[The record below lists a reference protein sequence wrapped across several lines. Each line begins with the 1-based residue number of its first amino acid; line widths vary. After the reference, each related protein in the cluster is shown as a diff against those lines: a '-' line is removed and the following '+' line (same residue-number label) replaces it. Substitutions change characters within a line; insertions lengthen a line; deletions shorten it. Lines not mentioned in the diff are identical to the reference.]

1 METIEN
7 ENSHNF
13 YGQNTKKNLIQNQ
26 MEVKPSLKCVIT
38 DESCLG
44 DEQGRVK
51 MLMKLGSCW
60 GMLLAANLCTGYYI
74 L

>member
-1 METIEN
+1 
-7 ENSHNF
+7 
-13 YGQNTKKNLIQNQ
+13 

-60 GMLLAANLCTGYYI
+60 GMLLAADLCTGYYI